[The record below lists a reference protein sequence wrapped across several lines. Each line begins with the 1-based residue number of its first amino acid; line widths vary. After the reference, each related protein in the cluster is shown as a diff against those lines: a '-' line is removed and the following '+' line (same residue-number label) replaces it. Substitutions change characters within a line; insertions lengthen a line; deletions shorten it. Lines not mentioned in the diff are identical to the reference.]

1 MADRKRTP
9 KGVPTGG
16 EFAANEHDEAPP
28 FAREGENAEQT
39 RIREALQP
47 IAEWY
52 PTATTVYLSAN
63 TGDPYGDDESHY
75 DDGETI
81 YGYVRIDSIADRT
94 GLIIWDCNRD
104 RRDPR
109 LERIED
115 TFFETKKLSDI
126 PIDSSMSSG
135 RGDHNGIDLYR
146 P

>member
-16 EFAANEHDEAPP
+16 EFAANSHDEAPP

-52 PTATTVYLSAN
+52 PTAQTVYLSAN
-63 TGDPYGDDESHY
+63 TSDPYDNDENHW

-94 GLIIWDCNRD
+94 GLIIWDRVQS

-115 TFFETKKLSDI
+115 TFSETKKLSDI
-126 PIDSSMSSG
+126 PIDSSMGSS
-135 RGDHNGIDLYR
+135 RGDHNGVDLYR